1 MLDVILA
8 LPCLSHF
15 LSLHDSPEE
24 ENDDFNL
31 NIDVLNSDTKYLS
44 ANYFCL
50 KQYDQPVFSFLNYN
64 IRSLSSNFNNFTE
77 LMDSAKLK
85 LDVILLTESWLS
97 DESAESFQLNSY
109 NGFHSYRTLQ
119 KGGGVSIF
127 LRDIFNVVQVPEF
140 TYMESFIELNTVKI
154 ENPQGADIIIIGIYR
169 PPSGCAENCLTSLD
183 KIISKFKNKKVII
196 SGDLNANLLN
206 FHDNQFVSSIISSF
220 LNLGFYPTT
229 KRATRLNSTN
239 PKNSSLIDHTWTN
252 LDNLIDSNIILTDI
266 PDHFPCMSTFKNANP
281 INLEEP
287 RIHNVEI

>member
-1 MLDVILA
+1 MLDVLLA
-8 LPCLSHF
+8 LPSLSHL

-31 NIDVLNSDTKYLS
+31 NIDGLNSDTKYLS
-44 ANYFCL
+44 ANDFCL

-169 PPSGCAENCLTSLD
+169 PPSGCPEKIFISLD

-196 SGDLNANLLN
+196 SGN
-206 FHDNQFVSSIISSF
+206 
-220 LNLGFYPTT
+220 
-229 KRATRLNSTN
+229 
-239 PKNSSLIDHTWTN
+239 
-252 LDNLIDSNIILTDI
+252 NIILLI
-266 PDHFPCMSTFKNANP
+266 S
-281 INLEEP
+281 
-287 RIHNVEI
+287 